1 MDLRQVRY
9 FVTVAERGSFSSAA
23 SALNI
28 AQSALSRHVKELEID
43 LGGALLERGARG
55 VVLTESGKV
64 LLARGRWLLTA
75 VDDIEAEVR
84 TESRDLSGTLRLG
97 APSSIAELFY
107 ARLAETFAQRFPR
120 VRLELSQ
127 GLTELMCDRLLRSEV
142 DLAVVTNPA
151 PNNHLSFETLTTEQV
166 FLIGPP
172 NDPLLRRGELTRKEF
187 NAIPSAVAPFGRT
200 RFPPHVP
207 ISIRVESS
215 IPLKQISAL
224 GLGYGILPYSGISE
238 EMSAGTLS
246 AALLPWIRADRVLA
260 IPRGRRLGRITHEAA
275 KILKEIC
282 GTLIAQGAIRPIPNR
297 KPIQ

>member
-23 SALNI
+23 SALNV
-28 AQSALSRHVKELEID
+28 AQSALSRHVKELESD

-84 TESRDLSGTLRLG
+84 TETRDLSGTLRLG

-107 ARLAETFAQRFPR
+107 APLAESFARRFPR

-142 DLAVVTNPA
+142 DLAIVTNPQ
-151 PNNHLSFETLTTEQV
+151 PNNHLSFEPLTTEQV

-172 NDPLLRRGELTRKEF
+172 NDPLLRRGVLTRKDF
-187 NAIPSAVAPFGRT
+187 DAIPSAVAPFGRT

-207 ISIRVESS
+207 ISVRVESS

-224 GLGYGILPYSGISE
+224 GLGYGILPYSGICTE
-238 EMSAGTLS
+238 VAEGRLS
-246 AALLPWIRADRVLA
+246 AALVPWIRAERVLA
-260 IPRGRRLGRITHEAA
+260 LPRGRRPGRVTHEASR
-275 KILKEIC
+275 ILKEIC
-282 GTLIAQGAIRPIPNR
+282 GRLVTDGIIRPVKSR
-297 KPIQ
+297 